1 MLRSGDDADPDTH
14 ADDNYADAD
23 ADVVNRH
30 HPHQLDEPGSPAAP
44 DGLGHSLDLRTP
56 HHDPNLRV
64 TIIAIIMIISNTG
77 PVSSF

>member
-1 MLRSGDDADPDTH
+1 MLRSGDDADPGTDAD
-14 ADDNYADAD
+14 ADDNYADEN
-23 ADVVNRH
+23 DVVNRH

-64 TIIAIIMIISNTG
+64 IAIIIAL
-77 PVSSF
+77 